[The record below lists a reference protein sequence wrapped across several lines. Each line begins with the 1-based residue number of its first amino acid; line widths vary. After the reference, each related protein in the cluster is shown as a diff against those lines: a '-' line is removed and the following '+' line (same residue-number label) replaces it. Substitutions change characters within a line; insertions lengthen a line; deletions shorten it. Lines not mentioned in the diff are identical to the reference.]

1 MISCSFFPLKQGPIT
16 GIKLNFIEGGGNMEW
31 LNYTICKQLV
41 VNLPKEEILGE
52 EVKNEPVFSKCERK
66 PQSQLIKVLFIHHLY
81 QS

>member
-1 MISCSFFPLKQGPIT
+1 MISCSFSPLKQGIT

-66 PQSQLIKVLFIHHLY
+66 PQSQLIKVLFIHNLY